1 LRNRTAGGCHGHG
14 SSSDHVNDAIVEGPV
29 SARGLVT
36 LPHACPVWSTPVEK
50 LVDRSGDE
58 PGVGCGNPCGK
69 PRLPHPSGP
78 LGVGGTVLTMTD
90 PAASLDPLSSFETIA
105 SLRRSSL
112 RVDPDRAIPDELVDR
127 LIAVSATAPNHRR
140 TFPWRFRIIT
150 GRGRAELGEAL
161 AQDLVEA
168 HQPEAKIEKARSKY
182 LRAPVLIAVA
192 SVAGEDTTMTAENR
206 DAVSAAIQTLL
217 LGATAAGLASYWS
230 TGAAMTS
237 VRLREFCGFDE
248 TDTIVGLLYLGWP
261 IGDPPPIDRP
271 APESLRIGTTTQTS

>member
-1 LRNRTAGGCHGHG
+1 
-14 SSSDHVNDAIVEGPV
+14 
-29 SARGLVT
+29 
-36 LPHACPVWSTPVEK
+36 
-50 LVDRSGDE
+50 
-58 PGVGCGNPCGK
+58 
-69 PRLPHPSGP
+69 
-78 LGVGGTVLTMTD
+78 
-90 PAASLDPLSSFETIA
+90 
-105 SLRRSSL
+105 
-112 RVDPDRAIPDELVDR
+112 
-127 LIAVSATAPNHRR
+127 
-140 TFPWRFRIIT
+140 
-150 GRGRAELGEAL
+150 
-161 AQDLVEA
+161 
-168 HQPEAKIEKARSKY
+168 
-182 LRAPVLIAVA
+182 VLIAVA